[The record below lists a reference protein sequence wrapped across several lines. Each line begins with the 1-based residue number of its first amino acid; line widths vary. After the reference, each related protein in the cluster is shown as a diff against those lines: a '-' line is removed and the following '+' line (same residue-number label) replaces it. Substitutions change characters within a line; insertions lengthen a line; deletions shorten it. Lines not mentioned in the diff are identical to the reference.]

1 MATFRCFLAL
11 SLILWTTPAWSFQTR
26 SPAYRKPERHYNGL
40 TESQWI
46 AIAANKGSR
55 RGEAIDA
62 LGCMNSYQGLSVLLG
77 ALKDKSPDIRL
88 RAAYALGQFELA
100 APSVELIPAVL
111 KIGAPAVPA
120 LIELAKKPNP
130 ATRRAA
136 VIALGQIGPDAE
148 SARPALTS
156 LLRDPD
162 PEIRIS
168 AAEALNKTHQNTSR

>member
-1 MATFRCFLAL
+1 
-11 SLILWTTPAWSFQTR
+11 
-26 SPAYRKPERHYNGL
+26 
-40 TESQWI
+40 
-46 AIAANKGSR
+46 
-55 RGEAIDA
+55 
-62 LGCMNSYQGLSVLLG
+62 MNSRQGIPTLLR
-77 ALKDKSPDIRL
+77 ALKDKSRDIRL
-88 RAAYALGQFELA
+88 RAAYALGQFELV

-120 LIELAKKPNP
+120 LIELTKKPNP
-130 ATRRAA
+130 RTRRAA